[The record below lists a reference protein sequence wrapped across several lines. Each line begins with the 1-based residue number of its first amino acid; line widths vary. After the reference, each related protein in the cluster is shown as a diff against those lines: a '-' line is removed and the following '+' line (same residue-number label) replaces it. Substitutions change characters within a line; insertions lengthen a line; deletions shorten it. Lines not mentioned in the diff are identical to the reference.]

1 MKLLIILLCAIVVLV
16 SASMLL
22 FTAHEEAKAT
32 RKMESL
38 CISKYIQLG
47 IERRDIVV
55 SNGTCFLRTN

>member
-1 MKLLIILLCAIVVLV
+1 MRLLLILLCVIVVLV
-16 SASMLL
+16 PTSMLL
-22 FTAHEEAKAT
+22 LTAHEEAKAT

-55 SNGTCFLRTN
+55 SNGACFLRTN